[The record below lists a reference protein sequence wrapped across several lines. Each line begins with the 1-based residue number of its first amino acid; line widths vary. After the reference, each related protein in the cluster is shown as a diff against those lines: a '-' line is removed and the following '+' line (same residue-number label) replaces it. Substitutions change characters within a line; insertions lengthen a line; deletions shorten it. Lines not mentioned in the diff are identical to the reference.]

1 MSRSGTTWPWTVAVA
16 LALAAGEAAAQE
28 VARVRAGVAA
38 RGPGTAPS
46 QLEDSWIP
54 AADRFPPAAAPLASA
69 VLPGLGQAMLGQHRM
84 VVYLA
89 AEGYF
94 WSQYVVQ
101 SREYRRQRNAY
112 RTLARNVARYSF
124 SRTGPEGS
132 WQYYE
137 AMGGDF
143 IESGAFS
150 LAEGGATVPETDPE
164 TFNGDLW
171 IRAQR
176 LQGIGGQTPPPSDP
190 AYQRALAFYEAR
202 AVPANLRWSWRNALL
217 ERDLFKRAIGDANDS
232 FRRAT
237 MARGILIANHLLS
250 AIDAFAAVRLSAP
263 VAPDGTTRF
272 TVTLPLPTRR

>member
-1 MSRSGTTWPWTVAVA
+1 M
-16 LALAAGEAAAQE
+16 
-28 VARVRAGVAA
+28 RAGVVA
-38 RGPGTAPS
+38 R
-46 QLEDSWIP
+46 
-54 AADRFPPAAAPLASA
+54 PAAAEPAVVEELKVSVADRIPRSAAPIASA

-101 SREYRRQRNAY
+101 SREYRRQRDAY

-124 SRTGPEGS
+124 SRTGPDGS

-150 LAEGGATVPETDPE
+150 LSDGGPTVPETDPE
-164 TFNGDLW
+164 TLNGDLW

-176 LQGIGGQTPPPSDP
+176 LQGISGPTPPPSDP